1 MDECVTSYITKLKN
15 LALHCE
21 FQNHDEEIKDTFVAT
36 CHDINLKRKSLKEKK
51 FTLRKC
57 IAIAKEHES
66 ITVELREME
75 TKNRDTELE
84 LLAKVSK
91 SKRKIEKRKERH
103 QRKSKNICFKCGN
116 KFTPGHLKN
125 CSALGRKC
133 DICGKLNHSVS
144 ACRGKE
150 QDQVKYK
157 NLKSKKVNKVENTTS
172 DSENSSESSSESDC
186 FVIFEK
192 YNQNKI
198 EKNHLNSINKTK
210 SKSALIKINSKNISV
225 LMDTDSGAT
234 IIDNETFK
242 KIQKGKANIQLHK
255 TKMKLFPYGVEKPL
269 EILGK
274 FTTLLETNNKVAVC
288 DLFVVN
294 KSNSRNILGFSMC
307 TELQLIKLNNDNNVN
322 KIESEGENKQKT
334 KQPKAKREIPTE
346 LECIIDEYKDTFK
359 GTGKRKTASVIF
371 SLTQQ

>member
-1 MDECVTSYITKLKN
+1 MPPKAILSISSVEPFILDEGSDIINNIYKSWLVWIEELDINFLAAGVSDAPQKKAVLLHVSGGERRDIYKTLKQDDDTYETKCQKLTDYFRPRKNLTYVRFEFKQATKNIDKCVTSYITRLKN

-21 FQNHDEEIKDTFVAT
+21 FQNQNEKIKDTF
-36 CHDINLKRKSLKEKK
+36 L
-51 FTLRKC
+51 
-57 IAIAKEHES
+57 
-66 ITVELREME
+66 
-75 TKNRDTELE
+75 NRDTELE
-84 LLAKVSK
+84 LLDKVSK

-192 YNQNKI
+192 CNQNKI
-198 EKNHLNSINKTK
+198 ETNRVNSMDKTK
-210 SKSALIKINSKNISV
+210 SKSALIKINSKKISM
-225 LMDTDSGAT
+225 LTDTGSTTT
-234 IIDNETFK
+234 IIDKETFK
-242 KIQKGKANIQLHK
+242 KIQKRKANIQLRK
-255 TKMKLFPYGVEKPL
+255 SKMKLFPYGAEKPL

-274 FTTLLETNNKVAVC
+274 FTTVLETNSK
-288 DLFVVN
+288 
-294 KSNSRNILGFSMC
+294 
-307 TELQLIKLNNDNNVN
+307 
-322 KIESEGENKQKT
+322 
-334 KQPKAKREIPTE
+334 
-346 LECIIDEYKDTFK
+346 
-359 GTGKRKTASVIF
+359 
-371 SLTQQ
+371 